1 MHKFILIP
9 DSFKGTLS
17 SARICELISDKINKI
32 FNESEIVSLPVADGG
47 ADGDMDGD
55 MTELYAAGVTAVFP
69 INRLPQDFSV
79 SRRYSEENLSRT
91 AEDVLRLL
99 KVLSR

>member
-1 MHKFILIP
+1 MIDKKKFILIP

-47 ADGDMDGD
+47 ADGD